1 MIDLLGFLYEVAKDV
16 KDSLKWKEEVKLVD
30 IKWPEKSGFKQK
42 AEADGM
48 EISWS
53 KPDKLESRKLDG
65 YDIVYELDKKNR
77 IRRRLVLRDGLIL
90 IGKRN

>member
-1 MIDLLGFLYEVAKDV
+1 MIDLLGFLYDVAKDV
-16 KDSLKWKEEVKLVD
+16 KDYLEWKEEQKLVD
-30 IKWPEKSGFKQK
+30 IKWPEKSGFKEK

-65 YDIVYELDKKNR
+65 YEIVYELDKKSR
-77 IRRRLVLRDGLIL
+77 TRRRLVLRDGLIL
-90 IGKRN
+90 IGKRK